1 MRNNINFG
9 IGLVFVLGMVLSTG
23 CNHSTQATTKIE
35 SNKVHL
41 SETKKK
47 IIKESACNHFIEKE
61 ITAGE
66 YFDFIDDLVAHY
78 DSILEYPITE
88 HLIMR
93 NNHWLIDTLIN
104 TDYYLLMEKGNFVYD
119 PQSIVVLKPGD
130 SLRIPTER
138 EAEILTHQMAKTLID
153 VNIPEYKLS
162 ILEAGSPIYETTVR
176 VGRNTK
182 RYLAMAGRDV
192 DLKTRPG
199 YGEIVRIARDPAFI
213 NPRNNKRYSVT
224 KRDDGK
230 TTKMPRIPW
239 IEPEINGT
247 RYGQLI
253 HPTTNLKT
261 LGKAYS
267 NGCVGT
273 SEADAWRLYFYAPVG
288 TKVQFR
294 YDLEIETAQGETKEL
309 KDIYPGYSKRWERIK
324 KRQKSAS

>member
-1 MRNNINFG
+1 MKNFMKNGMG
-9 IGLVFVLGMVLSTG
+9 IIALLSLILIYS
-23 CNHSTQATTKIE
+23 CNHSTQTTTKVIV
-35 SNKVHL
+35 SDSHI
-41 SETKKK
+41 SETKLKK
-47 IIKESACNHFIEKE
+47 IEASALYHFVDEV
-61 ITAGE
+61 ITSGG
-66 YFDFIDDLVAHY
+66 YFDFIDEVVAHY
-78 DSILEYPITE
+78 DTTLDYQISE

-93 NNHWLIDTLIN
+93 ANPNLIDSLMN
-104 TDYYLLMEKGNFVYD
+104 TDYYLLKEKGKFVYD
-119 PQSIVVLKPGD
+119 PQSIVILKKGD
-130 SLRIPTER
+130 SLKIPNKR
-138 EAEILTHQMAKTLID
+138 EVELLLKKMASTIID
-153 VNIPEYKLS
+153 VNIPAYKLQ
-162 ILEAGSPIYETTVR
+162 ILENGFPIHESKVR

-199 YGEIVRIARDPAFI
+199 FGKIVRIARDPAFI

-224 KRDDGK
+224 KRDDGQ

-273 SEADAWRLYFYAPVG
+273 SESDAWKIYFYAPIG
-288 TKVQFR
+288 TAVQFR
-294 YDLEIETAQGETKEL
+294 YDLEVLNAKGENSKL
-309 KDIYPGYSKRWERIK
+309 NDIYPGYEKRWNRIK
-324 KRQKSAS
+324 SRNPA

>member
-1 MRNNINFG
+1 MRNISKNWLSILAFFG
-9 IGLVFVLGMVLSTG
+9 VVLVMS
-23 CNHSTQATTKIE
+23 CNHSTQPTTKVIE
-35 SNKVHL
+35 NKTSL
-41 SETKKK
+41 SDAKKK
-47 IIKESACNHFIEKE
+47 IIEQSVCSHFINEE
-61 ITAGE
+61 VTAGE
-66 YFDFIDDLVAHY
+66 YFDFIDEIVAHY
-78 DSILEYPITE
+78 DSIFEYPISE

-93 NNHWLIDTLIN
+93 HNPWAIDSLIN
-104 TDYYLLMEKGNFVYD
+104 TDYYLLSEQGKFVYD
-119 PQSIVVLKPGD
+119 PQSIVIFRPGD
-130 SLRIPTER
+130 SLIIPTER
-138 EAEILTHQMAKTLID
+138 EVEMLTQKMTKTLID

-162 ILEAGSPIYETTVR
+162 ILESGSPIHETTVR
-176 VGRNTK
+176 VGKNTK
-182 RYLAMAGRDV
+182 RFLAMAGRDV

-230 TTKMPRIPW
+230 VTKMPRIPW

-273 SEADAWRLYFYAPVG
+273 SEADAWRLYFYAPLG

-294 YDLEIETAQGETKEL
+294 YDLEVATAQGDTTQL
-309 KDIYPGYSKRWERIK
+309 KDIYPGFTRRWERIK
-324 KRQKSAS
+324 AKKEKDS

>member
-1 MRNNINFG
+1 MG
-9 IGLVFVLGMVLSTG
+9 ICALLTLIFVFS
-23 CNHSTQATTKIE
+23 CNHSTQTTTNVIVPE
-35 SNKVHL
+35 NHI
-41 SETKKK
+41 SETKQKK
-47 IIKESACNHFIEKE
+47 IEASALYHFADDSV
-61 ITAGE
+61 TSGG
-66 YFDFIDDLVAHY
+66 YFDFIDGVVAHY
-78 DSILEYPITE
+78 DTILDYQISE

-93 NNHWLIDTLIN
+93 ANPDLIDSLIN
-104 TDYYLLMEKGNFVYD
+104 TDYYLLKAKGKFVYD
-119 PQSIVVLKPGD
+119 PQSIVILKKGD
-130 SLRIPTER
+130 SLKIPNKR
-138 EAEILTHQMAKTLID
+138 EVELLSQKMANTTID
-153 VNIPEYKLS
+153 VNIPEYKLQ
-162 ILEAGSPIYETTVR
+162 ILEGGSPIHESKVR

-199 YGEIVRIARDPAFI
+199 YGKIVRIARDPAFI

-224 KRDDGK
+224 KRDDGQ

-273 SEADAWRLYFYAPVG
+273 SEADAWKIYFYAPVG
-288 TKVQFR
+288 TAVQFR
-294 YDLEIETAQGETKEL
+294 YDLEIPNAKGDTTKL
-309 KDIYPGYSKRWERIK
+309 KDIYPGYTKRWNRIK
-324 KRQKSAS
+324 AKNPA

>member
-1 MRNNINFG
+1 MKNFVKNG
-9 IGLVFVLGMVLSTG
+9 MGSIAMLGMIFAQS
-23 CNHSTQATTKIE
+23 CNHSTQTTTKVIVPE
-35 SNKVHL
+35 SPI
-41 SETKKK
+41 SETKLKK
-47 IIKESACNHFIEKE
+47 IEESVLYHFTDEVV
-61 ITAGE
+61 TSGE
-66 YFDFIDDLVAHY
+66 YFDFIDGVVAHY
-78 DSILEYPITE
+78 DTVLSYPISE

-93 NNHWLIDTLIN
+93 SNLNLIDSFIN
-104 TDYYLLMEKGNFVYD
+104 TDYYLLKEKGKFVYD
-119 PQSIVVLKPGD
+119 PQSIVILKKGD
-130 SLRIPTER
+130 SLKIPNER
-138 EAEILTHQMAKTLID
+138 EVEMLTQKMANTTID
-153 VNIPEYKLS
+153 VNIPEYKLQ
-162 ILEAGSPIYETTVR
+162 ILEGGSPIHESKVR

-199 YGEIVRIARDPAFI
+199 YGKIVRIARDPAFI
-213 NPRNNKRYSVT
+213 NPRNNKRYKVT

-273 SEADAWRLYFYAPVG
+273 SEADAWRIYFYAPLG
-288 TKVQFR
+288 TAVQFR
-294 YDLEIETAQGETKEL
+294 YDLEVPNAKGDTTVL
-309 KDIYPGYSKRWERIK
+309 KDIYPGFAKKWNRIK
-324 KRQKSAS
+324 AKNPA